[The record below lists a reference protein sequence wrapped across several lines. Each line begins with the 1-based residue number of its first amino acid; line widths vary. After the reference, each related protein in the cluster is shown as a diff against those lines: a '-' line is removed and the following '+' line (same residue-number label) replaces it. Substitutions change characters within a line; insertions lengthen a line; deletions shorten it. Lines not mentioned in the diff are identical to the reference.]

1 MTWAAST
8 AYHAVVQSR
17 TYVVGTPGPG
27 LGWVSVL
34 DEVVRRHYTV
44 SGVTQARWT
53 HAVRHVRQQSKSRV
67 WVRVLV
73 ETSRSEVLEVRLAPA
88 ADALGRK
95 DR

>member
-8 AYHAVVQSR
+8 AYHAIVQSR

-44 SGVTQARWT
+44 SGATQARWT
-53 HAVRHVRQQSKSRV
+53 RAVRHVLQKSKSPV
-67 WVRVLV
+67 WITVLV
-73 ETSRSEVLEVRLAPA
+73 ETTRSEVLEVRLAPA
-88 ADALGRK
+88 ADAVKRK